1 MVRFFV
7 ISCLLQYVHYISC
20 QHFASGPILADSFSR
35 GQKSGEAGL
44 PTVTVRGFLNFR
56 TTVDGT
62 VIVFT
67 PASSSVAGSTQ
78 PSSSFSSTFFPSSSF
93 SANPF
98 TYNSP
103 APRNEWTSS
112 YNPAPST
119 DNIPRLLGV
128 SSSYTPRV
136 LESSQVIEPSPTSTS
151 SSVYPTGLVTVLAQT
166 EVKDGMTTIHETKV
180 IGTYI
185 EGKYAQI
192 LKSSS
197 FVSVGHTPTPVLPT
211 KTFTAFPPSI
221 SDDSDVRPVFDP
233 IDSNSI
239 EKLNKLGTVTRI
251 TRNHRE
257 RRPPINFRSRTS
269 ETPSSTPA
277 PSRARRPTRPE
288 GQRYAWTPKERERVS
303 FGYFFLLPNIFIL
316 LID

>member
-1 MVRFFV
+1 M
-7 ISCLLQYVHYISC
+7 ISCLIVPYITC
-20 QHFASGPILADSFSR
+20 QHFASGPILADNFPR
-35 GQKSGEAGL
+35 GSVQKSAEASL

-67 PASSSVAGSTQ
+67 PASSSVAGSTSIQ
-78 PSSSFSSTFFPSSSF
+78 PSSSFTTSFPSSTF

-98 TYNSP
+98 TYHSP
-103 APRNEWTSS
+103 ATRNEWTSS
-112 YNPAPST
+112 NDPQTLRSERTSSYDPPTLRSEW
-119 DNIPRLLGV
+119 

-136 LESSQVIEPSPTSTS
+136 RVSESAQVIEPTPTSSS
-151 SSVYPTGLVTVLAQT
+151 SSVYPTGLVTVIAQT
-166 EVKDGMTTIHETKV
+166 EVKDGMTTVHQTKV

-233 IDSNSI
+233 IDNNSI
-239 EKLNKLGTVTRI
+239 EKPNKVGTVTRI
-251 TRNHRE
+251 TRNQRE

-269 ETPSSTPA
+269 EGPPSSTPA

-288 GQRYAWTPKERERVS
+288 GQKFAWTPKERERVS
-303 FGYFFLLPNIFIL
+303 FFYCFF
-316 LID
+316 